1 MIISANEIKLKGIS
15 SIEELLRQNEEV
27 FISVRGRKKFT
38 VLTIEEYEKL
48 KELELEKMIKDA
60 EDDYKHKRYKVESA
74 DEHFR
79 KLKI

>member
-15 SIEELLRQNEEV
+15 SLEKLLKQNEEI

-48 KELELEKMIKDA
+48 KELELEKTIKDA
-60 EDDYKHKRYKVESA
+60 EDDYRNKRYKIESA
-74 DEHFR
+74 EAHFNR
-79 KLKI
+79 LKI

>member
-15 SIEELLRQNEEV
+15 AIEKLLKQNEEI

-48 KELELEKMIKDA
+48 KELELEKTIKDA
-60 EDDYKHKRYKVESA
+60 EDDYRNKRYKIESA
-74 DEHFR
+74 ESHFKR
-79 KLKI
+79 LKI